1 MRKMPGI
8 MVETGGA
15 LLMKVTME
23 RYHGLGNDYLVY
35 DPNKNE
41 LQLNKE
47 NAAMLCNRNMGLGSD
62 GILEGPFIGE
72 SHMSLRIWNP
82 DGSIAEKSGNGV
94 RIFAKYLKDAGYVQ
108 KKNYKLVT
116 DGGLV
121 EITYLNEDG
130 SRLRV
135 SMGKLS
141 FWSDEIPVTG
151 ERREVIN
158 EDMVFGRTLYPV
170 TCISVGNP
178 HCVIPMRE
186 ISKPLVCK
194 IGNYSEV
201 ARYFPERINTEIMK
215 VVDDSHI
222 EIETFER
229 GAGYTMATG
238 TGACA
243 AAGVAYKLGLTG
255 NKIIVHMPGGDLQV
269 EIDEDWN
276 VYMTGEV
283 FYVAKI
289 TLSSEFSEK
298 LRTL

>member
-1 MRKMPGI
+1 
-8 MVETGGA
+8 
-15 LLMKVTME
+15 
-23 RYHGLGNDYLVY
+23 VY

>member
-1 MRKMPGI
+1 MDNCI
-8 MVETGGA
+8 
-15 LLMKVTME
+15 TMIK
-23 RYHGLGNDYLVY
+23 YQGLGNDYLVL
-35 DPNKNE
+35 DPNKNRVQ
-41 LQLNKE
+41 LQGKKIAL
-47 NAAMLCNRNMGLGSD
+47 LCQRGFGLGADGVLYGPIEIDGKMGVRIFNSD
-62 GILEGPFIGE
+62 GSEAAI
-72 SHMSLRIWNP
+72 
-82 DGSIAEKSGNGV
+82 SGNGV

-130 SRLRV
+130 SRLRI
-135 SMGKLS
+135 SMGKMS

-170 TCISVGNP
+170 TCVSVGNP

-201 ARYFPERINTEIMK
+201 ARYFPDRINTEIMK
-215 VVDDSHI
+215 VIDNNNIS
-222 EIETFER
+222 IETFER

-255 NKIIVHMPGGDLQV
+255 NKVIVHMPGGELQV
-269 EIDEDWN
+269 EIDENWD

-289 TLSSEFSEK
+289 CLSNEFVEK
-298 LRTL
+298 LRAL